1 MPPVPFPALGH
12 RMTQDLPFLA
22 FAHPALF
29 WTGLCLVAVPILI
42 HFFFRR
48 RHRVVRWAAMDFLLA
63 ALRKQKRRMEIENLV
78 LLLLR
83 CAAILLLAAAVA
95 RPAWDAPSLPFGG
108 SARAVVL
115 VLDTSASMGALHTG
129 RAALDRAKE
138 KAAQFLAELPEG
150 SKVTLVASRDDAEGG
165 KPRALLENADRG
177 DASARTGYGGNDLQA
192 VFKLAGEKLKG
203 LRGRRLVVFV
213 TDLQRRDWFQETD
226 ARRDDVYR
234 AARGEAGEEP
244 APVVLVDAGQDE
256 TANVVITELS
266 ADGQAFAG
274 KLLSVTA
281 TLVNY
286 GPAPALGTLTLQT
299 APPGDGPWEKVVA
312 EEVTIPP
319 PLGLGSPE
327 PLKRE
332 FSPRV
337 PAKGEGSVR
346 FRALYTPRADAADR
360 DRLAIDSERLLALRV
375 RPPVRVLP
383 VRTNTRALELLED
396 VQLVEVIELLQ
407 PIYPPALAD
416 QDLSGVDIVLWAD
429 PEITSLTPED
439 VAKLEG
445 FVRRGGG
452 LLAYLAQPGDP
463 LRPLFE
469 GKEALF
475 PMRVG
480 DFRRDDEHPVQIDRE
495 DERTQA
501 HPLFKETRQPLF
513 FSPDIT
519 GYVQVS
525 GYAEAAVVAR
535 YTNGEPAVLEKSCGS
550 GRVVVVTTT
559 PDARFFS
566 LNGSLLP
573 AILFFNATQ
582 YLVWESPKLR
592 NVVVGD
598 PVTVPLPPGTR
609 EVEVMPP
616 ATVGGPSR
624 EPVADGAMEFQV
636 TDTSAPGFFRV
647 TSRGLVPGAAG
658 LLHETAFDIA
668 VNIDTGEREGDL
680 RRVTPEELR
689 RAYQGAL
696 LEFADAG
703 ETILP
708 RGIRGDGGEAS
719 RAFLGGV
726 VALLV
731 VELLC
736 AWRFGTRRR
745 AAA

>member
-1 MPPVPFPALGH
+1 
-12 RMTQDLPFLA
+12 MTQSLPLLA

-29 WTGLCLVAVPILI
+29 WTGLGLVAVPILI

-63 ALRKQKRRMEIENLV
+63 ALKKQKRRMEIENLV

-83 CAAILLLAAAVA
+83 CAVILLLAVAVA

-129 RAALDRAKE
+129 RAAIDRAKE

-150 SKVTLVASRDDAEGG
+150 SQVTLIASRDDAEQG
-165 KPRALLENADRG
+165 KPRTLLENADRG
-177 DASARTGYGGNDLQA
+177 DARAALGGARTGYGGNDLEA
-192 VFKLAGEKLKG
+192 AFKLAGEKLKG

-234 AARGEAGEEP
+234 AARGDPGEEP
-244 APVVLVDAGQDE
+244 APVVLVDAGQEE

-337 PAKGEGSVR
+337 PSKGEGSVR

-360 DRLAIDSERLLALRV
+360 DRLAIDSERLLTLRV

-383 VRTNTRALELLED
+383 VRSNARALELLED

-407 PIYPPALAD
+407 PIFPSALAD
-416 QDLSGVDIVLWAD
+416 HDLSGVDIVLWAD
-429 PEITSLTPED
+429 PEVPGLAPED

-452 LLAYLAQPGDP
+452 LLAYVARPGDA
-463 LRPLFE
+463 LRLLFE
-469 GKEALF
+469 GKDPLF
-475 PMRVG
+475 PMSIG
-480 DFRRDDEHPVQIDRE
+480 EFRRDDEHPVLIERE

-501 HPLFKETRQPLF
+501 HPLFRETRQPLF
-513 FSPDIT
+513 FSPDIQ
-519 GYVQVS
+519 GYAQVS

-535 YTNGEPAVLEKSCGS
+535 YTNGEPAVLEKAYGN
-550 GRVVVVTTT
+550 GRVVVITTT
-559 PDARFFS
+559 PDTRYIA

-598 PVTVPLPPGTR
+598 PVAVPLPPGTR

-616 ATVGGPSR
+616 AAVGGPSR
-624 EPVADGAMEFQV
+624 EPVADGALEFQL
-636 TDTSAPGFFRV
+636 TGTTAPGFFRV
-647 TSRGLVPGAAG
+647 ASRGILAGATG
-658 LLHETAFDIA
+658 LAIENTFDIA
-668 VNIDTGEREGDL
+668 VNIDTSEREGDL
-680 RRVTPEELR
+680 RRVTPDELR

-696 LEFADAG
+696 LEFADEG
-703 ETILP
+703 GTILP
-708 RGIRGDGGEAS
+708 RGIQGDGGEAS

-726 VALLV
+726 VALLL

-736 AWRFGTRRR
+736 AWRFGSRRR
-745 AAA
+745 ASA